1 MEDDAVENPVGDVI
15 DEEVVVVS
23 GDVIIKDSVVNL
35 RGVGFRISDGKAT
48 TPIPLDSKDELD
60 DAEDTVD
67 KNVVFEDVVLHDVLG
82 GVGRKSDVLDKV
94 LTVGLLTGD
103 DPVIKFCFVVV
114 VVGGGVDS
122 LAAFLTFFS
131 VLSCRDFINRVLLMI
146 SLPLNAVAALKIES
160 LSHAS
165 NTLRS
170 SAAVGFTFPPMTLP
184 SDPPLL
190 RPSTPLPLLSS
201 TPSPLPLPPSTSTSE
216 AFLFAQPLV
225 VITKV
230 SRGGLPALPL
240 PPLPLPPSPA
250 SASTSSSVSSSSSSF

>member
-103 DPVIKFCFVVV
+103 EPVIKFCFVVV
-114 VVGGGVDS
+114 VVDS
-122 LAAFLTFFS
+122 LASFFTIFS
-131 VLSCRDFINRVLLMI
+131 DLSCRDFINRVLLMI

-160 LSHAS
+160 LSHAN

-170 SAAVGFTFPPMTLP
+170 SVAVGFTFPPMPLP

-190 RPSTPLPLLSS
+190 RPSPPLPLLPS
-201 TPSPLPLPPSTSTSE
+201 TPSPLPLPPSASSSE

-240 PPLPLPPSPA
+240 PPLPLPPPPA
-250 SASTSSSVSSSSSSF
+250 STSTSSSVSSSSSSF